1 MADERTSVDAD
12 AINTTTGHDGAGPD
26 TDAHVHDHL
35 TDNPL
40 VALVV
45 NDVEGA
51 TVVELRYASSQT
63 RYHKVAVPP
72 SGYVAAVSAAKD
84 AGFDMF
90 IDLFAVDHFSQ
101 APRFEVGV
109 NLISMAANQRIIIS
123 TRVPYDDASVPTITG
138 LFIGANFY
146 EREAYDLFG
155 IDFPGHPDLT
165 RILLP
170 DEWDGYPLRKDAS
183 VGAIPVQFKE
193 GSADL

>member
-1 MADERTSVDAD
+1 MASEHVSESTTDDALVASVLKDAD
-12 AINTTTGHDGAGPD
+12 
-26 TDAHVHDHL
+26 
-35 TDNPL
+35 
-40 VALVV
+40 
-45 NDVEGA
+45 GA
-51 TVVELRYASSQT
+51 TVVEQQYASSQT
-63 RYHKVAVPP
+63 RYHRVAVPVD
-72 SGYVAAVSAAKD
+72 GYVAAVSAAKD

-90 IDLFAVDHFSQ
+90 VDLYAVDHFAQ

-109 NLISMAANQRIIIS
+109 NLVSMSANHRIIIS
-123 TRVPYDDASVPTITG
+123 TRVPYDDPTVPTVTG

-193 GSADL
+193 GSVDL